1 MAQGIMQATHALR
14 LLTIKKTELE
24 AAYAMIDSHRHELET
39 SKKQTEEMEKEMR
52 TWKNK
57 HNEIKFQQTERD
69 AAHKATAH
77 ATFSK
82 YRGEWFTEKKTILE
96 REGVAKM
103 AADSSK
109 AQLDQLRQVRREDW
123 KCDSCDK
130 KAKADDRD
138 WVKAIEKLREN
149 HEKEIEL
156 LQRRIASLESD
167 QDIAIE
173 AHPLHQQIKSALLAK
188 FKEIFAMQEQAKT
201 IKTQMD
207 RLAEIY
213 RRTKEEWETKT
224 KALEEELTA
233 TKLQHKEENEESIA
247 HHEKRSGCEENA
259 AATEDEAVTDDPE
272 DLSQNM
278 ENWSYDE
285 RFGRT
290 LPEGGQLK
298 GEVF

>member
-1 MAQGIMQATHALR
+1 MAQGVMQATHALR

-24 AAYAMIDSHRHELET
+24 AAYAMIDSQKHELET
-39 SKKQTEEMEKEMR
+39 LKKQTEEMEKEMR
-52 TWKNK
+52 TWKTK
-57 HNEIKFQQTERD
+57 HNEVKFQQTERD

-96 REGVAKM
+96 REEVANM
-103 AADSSK
+103 AAGSFK
-109 AQLDQLRQVRREDW
+109 AQLDQLRQVRRENW

-138 WVKAIEKLREN
+138 WVKATEKLREN
-149 HEKEIEL
+149 YEKETEL

-173 AHPLHQQIKSALLAK
+173 AHPLHQKIKAALLSK
-188 FKEIFAMQEQAKT
+188 FKEFFSMQEQAKT

-207 RLAEIY
+207 RLAEIH

-224 KALEEELTA
+224 KALEDELTA
-233 TKLQHKEENEESIA
+233 TKLQHREETEDSIA
-247 HHEKRSGCEENA
+247 RHEKRCGCEGNA
-259 AATEDEAVTDDPE
+259 AATDDEAVTDEP
-272 DLSQNM
+272 
-278 ENWSYDE
+278 
-285 RFGRT
+285 R
-290 LPEGGQLK
+290 QL
-298 GEVF
+298 